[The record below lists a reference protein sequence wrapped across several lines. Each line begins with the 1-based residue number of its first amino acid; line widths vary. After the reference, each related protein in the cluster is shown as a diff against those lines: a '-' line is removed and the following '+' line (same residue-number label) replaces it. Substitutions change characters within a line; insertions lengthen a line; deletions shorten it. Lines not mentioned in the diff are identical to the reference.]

1 MRFVKSYALMI
12 GIALLFVFFIIY
24 LTEAI
29 HPAPQYDQFCG
40 QEFEPRYKTEP
51 IPAGGVATNAEE
63 SQRRINRAVNECG
76 SRGGILVNYTYDED
90 NLFVSADCS
99 LCNKE
104 YEEAAKKH
112 AMIVFY
118 IATIAGVLSLIA
130 GMYVLT
136 GVEAVGL
143 GFMFSGLILIFYGG
157 VQSFRYFGRIARV
170 VLLGLGLLLLIW
182 IAYKKTKKE

>member
-1 MRFVKSYALMI
+1 MRAIKSYALMI

-24 LTEAI
+24 LIEAI

-40 QEFEPRYKTEP
+40 PEFGPRYKTAP
-51 IPAGGVATNAEE
+51 LPAGEAATNADE
-63 SQRRINRAVNECG
+63 SQRRMDRAVNECG
-76 SRGGILVNYTYDED
+76 SQGGALVNYTYDEK

-99 LCNKE
+99 LCNKDFE
-104 YEEAAKKH
+104 QASKEH

-118 IATIAGVLSLIA
+118 ISTIAGVLTLIA
-130 GMYVLT
+130 GMYILT

-182 IAYKKTKKE
+182 IAYKKTKKK